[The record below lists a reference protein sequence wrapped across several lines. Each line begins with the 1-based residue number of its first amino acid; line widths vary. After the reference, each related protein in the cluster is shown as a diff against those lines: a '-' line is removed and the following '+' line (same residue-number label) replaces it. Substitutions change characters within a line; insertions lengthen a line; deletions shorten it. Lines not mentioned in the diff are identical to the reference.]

1 MKHFMDFAAS
11 SGWAMLPEAVEN
23 LVAIAERAV
32 DLNPEMLEAY
42 RAKSVENA
50 DRLKVRDGVGILR
63 VEGPLFKK
71 ANLMTSMSGAT
82 SYQVLARDLQAA
94 LDDSSIHS
102 IAQIIDSPG
111 GEANGADEYAA
122 AVHAANKIK
131 PVTSFVSG
139 MGASAAYWIA
149 AGGGRIVLSEGSM
162 VGSIGVVLGINDTS
176 LADEKRGI
184 RKLQFVSS
192 QSPNKRP
199 DPNTE
204 SGKSHIQAMVDSL
217 ASVFISKVATYRGVS
232 EDDVIAKFGA
242 GGMKIGAEAVAAGMA
257 DDVGQFETVL
267 AGMITDGKNRSITR
281 YFGGLK
287 MSEALDAAAITAAAE
302 TAAQNRMKAILAS
315 EDGKAMPALA
325 SHLAYETKMSAE
337 DAGKILGAA
346 KSDMPKANPAPTPE
360 PAPTPAPAADPAA
373 AAAAFAASKEAAGAL
388 GLGRPGATGADKPD
402 ASALWGK
409 AVATVNRGIGAS

>member
-1 MKHFMDFAAS
+1 MKNFMDFAAA

-32 DLNPEMLEAY
+32 NLNPEMLEAY

-217 ASVFISKVATYRGVS
+217 ASVFISKVAAYRGVS

-257 DDVGQFETVL
+257 DDVGQFEDVL
-267 AGMITDGKNRSITR
+267 ASMIRRGKTRPITHSVK
-281 YFGGLK
+281 GLK
-287 MSEALDAAAITAAAE
+287 MSDETLDAASIVAAANSR
-302 TAAQNRMKAILAS
+302 TKAIFAS
-315 EDGKAMPALA
+315 EVGQTLPTLA
-325 SHLAYETKMSAE
+325 AFLAYETTLSAE
-337 DAGKILGAA
+337 IVTKALAAGHVELLKAGKSTA
-346 KSDMPKANPAPTPE
+346 T
-360 PAPTPAPAADPAA
+360 TDPIAA
-373 AAAAFAASKEAAGAL
+373 AAAYETQKTAAGAL
-388 GLGRPGATGADKPD
+388 GLGRPGPAGGERVDAAT
-402 ASALWGK
+402 LWGK
-409 AVATVNRGIGAS
+409 AVASVNNSFGVK

>member
-1 MKHFMDFAAS
+1 MKHFMDFAAA

-149 AGGGRIVLSEGSM
+149 AGGGRIVLSESSM
-162 VGSIGVVLGINDTS
+162 VGSIGVVLGVTDS
-176 LADEKRGI
+176 SVAEERRGV
-184 RKLQFVSS
+184 RKIQFVSS

-217 ASVFISKVATYRGVS
+217 ASVFISKVAAYRGVS
-232 EDDVIAKFGA
+232 QADVIAKFGG

-257 DDVGQFETVL
+257 DEVGQFETVL
-267 AGMITDGKNRSITR
+267 AGLIAGGKNRSTTSQ
-281 YFGGLK
+281 FGVRK
-287 MSEALDAAAITAAAE
+287 MSELNSTDE
-302 TAAQNRMKAILAS
+302 KGRMKAILAS
-315 EDGKAMPALA
+315 ETGKVMPTLA
-325 SHLAYETKMSAE
+325 SHLAYETEISA
-337 DAGKILGAA
+337 AHAAKILTAAHADLLGAENR
-346 KSDMPKANPAPTPE
+346 SPVI
-360 PAPTPAPAADPAA
+360 DPAKA
-373 AAAAFAASKEAAGAL
+373 AAQFEAQKTTAGAL
-388 GLGRPGATGADKPD
+388 GLGRPGQAGAEMPAA
-402 ASALWGK
+402 ASVWSK
-409 AVATVNRGIGAS
+409 AVANVNRGMGLE

>member
-1 MKHFMDFAAS
+1 MTRHFMDFAAS

-50 DRLKVRDGVGILR
+50 DRLKARDGVGILH

-71 ANLMTSMSGAT
+71 ANLMTAMSGAT

-139 MGASAAYWIA
+139 MAASAAYWIA
-149 AGGGRIVLSEGSM
+149 SAAGRIILSEASM

-176 LADEKRGI
+176 QADEKRGV

-204 SGKSHIQAMVDSL
+204 SGKLHIQAMVDSL
-217 ASVFISKVATYRGVS
+217 ASVFISKVATYRRVS
-232 EDDVIAKFGA
+232 EAQVIAKFGA
-242 GGMKIGAEAVAAGMA
+242 GGMKIGAEAVVAGMA
-257 DDVGQFETVL
+257 DEVGQFEPVL
-267 AGMITDGKNRSITR
+267 AGMINGGKIRPTTKHL
-281 YFGGLK
+281 GGLK
-287 MSEALDAAAITAAAE
+287 MADATAIDANE
-302 TAAQNRMKAILAS
+302 KNRVKAIL
-315 EDGKAMPALA
+315 ETDIGKAMPTFAAYLA
-325 SHLAYETKMSAE
+325 FNTNYSAE
-337 DAGKILGAA
+337 
-346 KSDMPKANPAPTPE
+346 E
-360 PAPTPAPAADPAA
+360 AADMLAAGHADALRAKNMRAPPVAPSVQDLAKAA
-373 AAAAFAASKEAAGAL
+373 ADYLVQKTAAGAL
-388 GLGRPGATGADKPD
+388 GLGRPGHTGAERSD
-402 ASALWGK
+402 AATLWGK
-409 AVATVNRGIGAS
+409 AVANVNSGMGLE